1 MMNLAAWL
9 WRLRRLRHAIA
20 VARRSGSTHEMLSAL
35 RNWRQGFRSPTDA
48 KQSGE
53 SVLVID
59 EGMPDP
65 ERDSGSVRMVE
76 ILRILSASGYAA
88 GFMPHS
94 GTASEKD
101 IALARALGIELI
113 GIPGQPD
120 LPSWLAKR
128 RPTAALLCRFH
139 VANFHM
145 ALIRSMQP
153 DTRILF
159 DTVDLHYV
167 RLTREAELGVTTA
180 PSSAQLQSIKAQ
192 ELQAIQAADA
202 TFVVSE
208 VERELL
214 TKAVPTADVRVLS
227 NIHVVTEATSGFT
240 SRRDLLFVG
249 GMAHSPNL
257 DAMQWFCHEVLPSIR
272 SQVPDMTL
280 HIVGAI
286 SAAQRDELSRF
297 DGVRIHGQLPDL
309 TPLLETCRIS
319 VAPLRYGAGVKGKV
333 NLAMSHGLPVVMT
346 SIAAEG
352 MSMTDRED
360 ALIADNAADFAE
372 AVLRLHSDAV
382 LWQKLADAGKNN
394 IRKHFSREI
403 AAETLVGALP
413 RRP

>member
-1 MMNLAAWL
+1 MQRWM
-9 WRLRRLRHAIA
+9 
-20 VARRSGSTHEMLSAL
+20 
-35 RNWRQGFRSPTDA
+35 QGFRAPASTNRNN
-48 KQSGE
+48 E
-53 SVLVID
+53 WLLVID
-59 EGMPDP
+59 EGVPDP

-76 ILRILSASGYAA
+76 ILRILSAQGYAV
-88 GFMPHS
+88 GFMPHD
-94 GTASEKD
+94 GMAHDKD
-101 IALARALGIELI
+101 IALAHHLDIELI
-113 GIPGQPD
+113 GVHGQPD
-120 LPSWLAKR
+120 LVSWLAGR
-128 RPTAALLCRFH
+128 QPVAALLCRFH
-139 VANFHM
+139 VANAHM
-145 ALIRSMQP
+145 PLIRAMQP
-153 DTRILF
+153 NARVLF

-167 RLTREAELGVTTA
+167 RLTREAELGVLSA
-180 PSSAQLQSIKAQ
+180 PSSTQLQAIKGQ
-192 ELQAIQAADA
+192 ELQAIRDADI
-202 TFVVSE
+202 TLVVSE